1 MLKQAFRHLFLTVVL
16 ASGAMVAS
24 TWVTAHEF
32 SAGLDNAEW
41 HLEPS
46 PLDCKLWQEIPHYG
60 LAVFE
65 MGAGEKLSFY
75 LESDRPVFEK
85 SEAELMITAPFWRP
99 GVNTYSVGKVESF
112 TGKRPVSLG
121 NKLAN
126 KMVDELVAGLVP
138 KIYFQNPSHPIQVAV
153 SAVNFQEA
161 YNGLVSCLAGLFP
174 ENYDQLSNS
183 FLLFGTNKY
192 GLQDSA
198 KQRLDMIAGYLNID
212 PEVSHIYVYGH
223 TDTIGRRGHNW
234 ELSRLRAKEVKDYLV
249 KKGVDPEM
257 ITTNYYGET
266 RPRFKE
272 KNRNDRSKNRR
283 VYVRLKKSS

>member
-1 MLKQAFRHLFLTVVL
+1 MIKQVVRRFVLSFFLAL
-16 ASGAMVAS
+16 GAMFTAFQAV
-24 TWVTAHEF
+24 AHEF
-32 SAGLDNAEW
+32 VAGLGSAEW

-46 PLDCKLWQEIPHYG
+46 ALDCKLWQEIPHYG
-60 LAVFE
+60 LAVFQ

-99 GVNTYSVGKVESF
+99 GVDSYSVGKVESV
-112 TGKRPVSLG
+112 TGKRPISLG
-121 NKLAN
+121 NTLAN
-126 KMVDELVAGLVP
+126 KMVDELVAGLIP
-138 KIYFQNPSHPIQVAV
+138 KIYFQNPNHPVQVAV
-153 SAVNFQEA
+153 SAVNFQDA

-174 ENYDQLSNS
+174 ANYDQLSNS

-192 GLQDSA
+192 GLKDAA

-234 ELSRLRAKEVKDYLV
+234 ELSRLRAKEVKDYLI

-266 RPRFKE
+266 RPRVKE
-272 KNRNDRSKNRR
+272 KSGNDRSKNRR
-283 VYVRLKKSS
+283 VYVRLKKST